1 MMLDKFGNPVVVRC
15 KYNCALQYKVFSAA
29 SLGDA
34 GVIILQQICAD
45 GSDGDLHPVSPSEFV
60 NNYFVVN
67 FDRDGIEIKY
77 ERYNND
83 ESITI

>member
-1 MMLDKFGNPVVVRC
+1 MIDKFGNPVVVQC
-15 KYNCALQYKVFSAA
+15 SYNGARYKVFAAA

-34 GVIILQQICAD
+34 GVIILQKICAD

-60 NNYFVVN
+60 KDYFVVN
-67 FDRDGIEIKY
+67 FDRDGNEIKF

-83 ESITI
+83 ESITN